1 METNDRIRG
10 RRGGAAHAVPQRC
23 KDAKTHI
30 GHERRQAHSMA
41 FESAANPSQSAPD
54 GHLWEVQE
62 IIAERTT
69 GSGEN
74 EFLVVWKTSWIP
86 KRDMMP
92 YGHLSHVMRRWN
104 KTTKWSSCDR
114 CWNADMQ
121 VILPVESGTAMAAD
135 IARST
140 ARRDRY
146 NQAVKEAAARTASSD
161 GCGKRCKPNTES

>member
-1 METNDRIRG
+1 
-10 RRGGAAHAVPQRC
+10 
-23 KDAKTHI
+23 
-30 GHERRQAHSMA
+30 MA

-121 VILPVESGTAMAAD
+121 VILPVESGAAMAAD

-161 GCGKRCKPNTES
+161 GSPLAPSRGLTRQPLVNVRSRCARQINTCIRKR